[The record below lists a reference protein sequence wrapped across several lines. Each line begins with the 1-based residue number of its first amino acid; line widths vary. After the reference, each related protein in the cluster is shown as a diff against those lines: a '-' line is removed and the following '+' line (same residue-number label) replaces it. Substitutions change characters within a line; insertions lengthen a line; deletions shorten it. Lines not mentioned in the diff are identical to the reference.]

1 MTASQN
7 VYDYLGKKSYNVLK
21 LTTSSNGNL
30 WNSSEAANKGQRVDT
45 TWHIYGS

>member
-7 VYDYLGKKSYNVLK
+7 VYDYLGKESYNVLK

-30 WNSSEAANKGQRVDT
+30 
-45 TWHIYGS
+45 